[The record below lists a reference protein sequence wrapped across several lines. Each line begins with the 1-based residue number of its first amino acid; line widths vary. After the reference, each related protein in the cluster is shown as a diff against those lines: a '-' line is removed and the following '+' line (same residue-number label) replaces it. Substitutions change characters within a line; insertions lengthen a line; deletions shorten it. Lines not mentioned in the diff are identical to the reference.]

1 MTLFLMLTY
10 IFMIFLFHMQKSEM
24 HHTYIKFVNLFVID
38 EVYYSYGE
46 EDTLRNGNREFQT
59 EWLTTLHVFESC

>member
-1 MTLFLMLTY
+1 
-10 IFMIFLFHMQKSEM
+10 MQKNEM

-59 EWLTTLHVFESC
+59 EWLITLHVFESC